1 MRERSRTLSEQPDRL
16 TQEIAHGSQA
26 AQQLEH
32 IATDPNTGKDGCP
45 SYYATDDGRY
55 IVQGYKLTSDHARG
69 QLVNFPHGEDA
80 VIITKG
86 LADLIVAHH
95 TGTTA

>member
-1 MRERSRTLSEQPDRL
+1 MFGDC
-16 TQEIAHGSQA
+16 GKN
-26 AQQLEH
+26 LECLV
-32 IATDPNTGKDGCP
+32 IRM
-45 SYYATDDGRY
+45 YADSNEMTDDGRF
-55 IVQGYKLTSDHARG
+55 IVQGYKLTSDQARA
-69 QLVNFPHGEDA
+69 QLVNFPDGEDA

>member
-1 MRERSRTLSEQPDRL
+1 MDHKRPER
-16 TQEIAHGSQA
+16 
-26 AQQLEH
+26 LEH

-45 SYYATDDGRY
+45 SYYATEDGRF
-55 IVQGYKLTSDHARG
+55 IVQGYKLTSDEARA
-69 QLVNFPHGEDA
+69 QLVSFPDGEDA